1 MFSLSLM
8 KTVVSYGKKH
18 FHECFCFQNPLTKI
32 VLVIIFC
39 NYTIKLIHKRVN
51 QTLHIDYNFLC
62 NGNVGLLQICHYCF
76 SSLPKAMWK
85 KKIRKWRINID
96 ESFSQFSFINLMS
109 DKLLS
114 LKQPAF
120 MWNNPQDNC

>member
-62 NGNVGLLQICHYCF
+62 NGNVGLLQICHYNDNVSAPCQ
-76 SSLPKAMWK
+76 KQCERK
-85 KKIRKWRINID
+85 KSEND
-96 ESFSQFSFINLMS
+96 
-109 DKLLS
+109 
-114 LKQPAF
+114 A
-120 MWNNPQDNC
+120 